1 MVKKSIRMLLCALC
15 CTTLLVSCGGSKS
28 DSGKESSEAQK
39 ETTIK
44 VRPESTSIGGKF
56 GKAFSFEDKEYALKL
71 ENSYSSDY
79 YVKLNITMTRNNV
92 KPSVNFNEIAGSH
105 DAGKKYVGDI
115 EAEFLDEN
123 DDVVFTARVG
133 LSNYTDIDKLLTL
146 EEGDRTTVTFSSY
159 ESKATVNSAKKFRLT
174 STLENNRR
182 AGKAG
187 SEMDELNEAMQS
199 LGEVTDAFGAMFD
212 AASKTIDAANKL
224 NK

>member
-28 DSGKESSEAQK
+28 DSGKDSSEAQK

-71 ENSYSSDY
+71 EDAYMNDHR
-79 YVKLNITMTRNNV
+79 VKLSVTMTRNNV
-92 KPSVNFNEIAGSH
+92 KPSVDLNEIAGSH
-105 DAGKKYVGDI
+105 DAGKKYVGDMQ
-115 EAEFLDEN
+115 AEFLDEN
-123 DDVVFTARVG
+123 DDVVFTARVSFG
-133 LSNYTDIDKLLTL
+133 NYTDIDKLLTL
-146 EEGDRTTVTFSSY
+146 EEEDKANVTFSALA
-159 ESKATVNSAKKFRLT
+159 SKAEVNSAKKFRLT